1 MEPAASPTLG
11 GVYSM
16 TLSVLDRKRGRAANA
31 GTEEGRLTGEDVL
44 SPSAVAATVA
54 TDGGVSGAAAAAAA
68 AVVGSSLRVVE
79 KLSGGDF

>member
-1 MEPAASPTLG
+1 MEPEASPTLG

-31 GTEEGRLTGEDVL
+31 GTEDGRLTGEDAL
-44 SPSAVAATVA
+44 SPSAA
-54 TDGGVSGAAAAAAA
+54 TDGGVSGAFA

>member
-31 GTEEGRLTGEDVL
+31 GTEEGRLTGEDAL
-44 SPSAVAATVA
+44 SPSAIAPIAA
-54 TDGGVSGAAAAAAA
+54 TDGGVSGAFA

>member
-54 TDGGVSGAAAAAAA
+54 TDGGVSGAAAAA
-68 AVVGSSLRVVE
+68 VVGSSLRVVE